1 MPAFQYKAID
11 NRTGQMIK
19 NTVNGVTKQEL
30 YKMLKNNGLTPIDI
44 QQALEVTAN
53 KQPVKKHR
61 SSEEILRDLSPDQV
75 RLIYNSNSSAKKTKS
90 MTAQSKKISKN
101 RGHKITTR
109 DIIIFTQ
116 NFLLLKKADFNNIHA
131 LETVISSTENAK
143 FKSILEDIL
152 AGVES
157 GENMYTTMEYYSD
170 IFPYIYINMIKVGE
184 LSGSLTNSLEQA
196 VKYLDDT
203 ESLNKKLRIILIPNI
218 IQFVLLLVM
227 LVVGTLVAIP
237 AIQGIF
243 DELGTEETLPAVTL
257 WFADFINK
265 AIKYWYLPVLII
277 VAAVAGV
284 LFYINTPK
292 GKYNFHYFKYKMP
305 IFGQLIFALDFSRLM
320 KAMLLNL
327 KNGMRIQESLEVS
340 KNVVK
345 NYVMLSMIETSINN
359 ILTGTS
365 WIEPFE
371 KSGLAKPMITEMLKI
386 GMQTDLTEMMEK
398 LVEYMEIDIDNIM
411 RKIMQVLPQV
421 VYAIVGVVL
430 IFFVL
435 VVLVPCIQ
443 VYMGNFLF
451 SAYGV

>member
-1 MPAFQYKAID
+1 MPTYMYKAMTKTGVVVR
-11 NRTGQMIK
+11 NRVEFASKQNLIK
-19 NTVNGVTKQEL
+19 T
-30 YKMLKNNGLTPIDI
+30 LKSNDLLPISIEQISYSSKKTPKRKKKNITDI
-44 QQALEVTAN
+44 QEIMKNVNTTQLN
-53 KQPVKKHR
+53 KEKKMT
-61 SSEEILRDLSPDQV
+61 LSTKEKINMY
-75 RLIYNSNSSAKKTKS
+75 LAKTE
-90 MTAQSKKISKN
+90 
-101 RGHKITTR
+101 KITQR
-109 DIIIFTQ
+109 DIVVFTQ
-116 NFLLLKKADFNNIHA
+116 NFYLLKKANFNNIHA
-131 LETVISSTENAK
+131 LNTIIESTENIS
-143 FKSILEDIL
+143 FRGILVYIL
-152 AGVES
+152 AGVEA
-157 GENMYTTMEYYSD
+157 GENMYTTMEYYSNV
-170 IFPYIYINMIKVGE
+170 FPYIYINMIKVGE